1 MRQLQEDAVRFA
13 NSWNRVRRFRLG
25 ATHGPLLGALV
36 DRLAAAEPAAPVS
49 THTSWSVDEI
59 SSLLAAGRLDHALI
73 GVCGES
79 TPPRDTELVWQ
90 SVGVDPVFVMLPEGH
105 PLAEEDEIPL
115 ARLSHEAWTDVP
127 GDGCFAD
134 CFTAACARAGF
145 TPLSVFETDTASC
158 VHLVQ
163 VGRAVG
169 LCRATF
175 PPTPGLVT
183 RPLAGAPLSW
193 RHLLGHHPG
202 SPAAGAA
209 AAVLGHA
216 RAAYR
221 EAAHRSDSYRAWLD
235 GHPRF
240 GAPPDPRRPSHR
252 RVRSPTAPAV
262 PGPPPRTHRTT
273 GRGGRPGHGRDPHA
287 GPRRH
292 RLAARHRQPLAETA
306 RRRRPAHR
314 PGGVPPPPRR
324 RPGPETHP
332 AVEAEARRA
341 LHVHALLEARTR
353 QAAETAVLNDL
364 ARRLAALHAPQD
376 VLDEVAAQARRLLG
390 TDLSYIMLA
399 QDDAALRIEV
409 VDGSIG
415 SALRGV
421 ELARGV
427 GLGGLVVR
435 TGQPHWCADYRH
447 DDHLTHAAT
456 VDAAAAV
463 EQLRGILGVPLR
475 LGEETIGVLL
485 VAQRVPRTW
494 TDHQTTL
501 LTALAAHAALA
512 LHNAELFDRHQRTT
526 AELRR
531 RAEADR
537 RAVTLHQ
544 RLTHIVLGGAAP
556 RRHRRAP
563 RGPRRRIT
571 VLDAHDT
578 ALATGATDP
587 APDTLATALA
597 ADTGPPAACF
607 TGPADRATR
616 LRDTPDG
623 HWALAPVVVADE
635 YAGCVVARRHQ
646 PFDANTV
653 RSLET
658 GATVIGLVLASERAA
673 TEAERRV
680 RGEYLTALLD
690 GTTDDAVLLRRAR
703 SGGIDPAA
711 VRTVLV
717 LDGPQAG

>member
-1 MRQLQEDAVRFA
+1 MDLELRHLRTVRAIADEGSLPRAAAALGLAQPALSSQLRRIEKALGGPLFDRDHTGARPTLLGELVLERARVVLPAMRQLQEDAVRFA

-240 GAPPDPRRPSHR
+240 GAPP
-252 RVRSPTAPAV
+252 
-262 PGPPPRTHRTT
+262 
-273 GRGGRPGHGRDPHA
+273 
-287 GPRRH
+287 
-292 RLAARHRQPLAETA
+292 
-306 RRRRPAHR
+306 
-314 PGGVPPPPRR
+314 
-324 RPGPETHP
+324 
-332 AVEAEARRA
+332 
-341 LHVHALLEARTR
+341 
-353 QAAETAVLNDL
+353 
-364 ARRLAALHAPQD
+364 
-376 VLDEVAAQARRLLG
+376 
-390 TDLSYIMLA
+390 
-399 QDDAALRIEV
+399 
-409 VDGSIG
+409 
-415 SALRGV
+415 
-421 ELARGV
+421 
-427 GLGGLVVR
+427 
-435 TGQPHWCADYRH
+435 
-447 DDHLTHAAT
+447 
-456 VDAAAAV
+456 
-463 EQLRGILGVPLR
+463 
-475 LGEETIGVLL
+475 
-485 VAQRVPRTW
+485 
-494 TDHQTTL
+494 
-501 LTALAAHAALA
+501 
-512 LHNAELFDRHQRTT
+512 
-526 AELRR
+526 
-531 RAEADR
+531 
-537 RAVTLHQ
+537 
-544 RLTHIVLGGAAP
+544 
-556 RRHRRAP
+556 
-563 RGPRRRIT
+563 
-571 VLDAHDT
+571 
-578 ALATGATDP
+578 
-587 APDTLATALA
+587 
-597 ADTGPPAACF
+597 
-607 TGPADRATR
+607 
-616 LRDTPDG
+616 
-623 HWALAPVVVADE
+623 
-635 YAGCVVARRHQ
+635 
-646 PFDANTV
+646 
-653 RSLET
+653 
-658 GATVIGLVLASERAA
+658 
-673 TEAERRV
+673 
-680 RGEYLTALLD
+680 
-690 GTTDDAVLLRRAR
+690 
-703 SGGIDPAA
+703 
-711 VRTVLV
+711 
-717 LDGPQAG
+717 

>member
-1 MRQLQEDAVRFA
+1 MPDPAGTA
-13 NSWNRVRRFRLG
+13 PPH
-25 ATHGPLLGALV
+25 ATASPWLK
-36 DRLAAAEPAAPVS
+36 
-49 THTSWSVDEI
+49 
-59 SSLLAAGRLDHALI
+59 LLA
-73 GVCGES
+73 E
-79 TPPRDTELVWQ
+79 
-90 SVGVDPVFVMLPEGH
+90 
-105 PLAEEDEIPL
+105 
-115 ARLSHEAWTDVP
+115 
-127 GDGCFAD
+127 
-134 CFTAACARAGF
+134 
-145 TPLSVFETDTASC
+145 
-158 VHLVQ
+158 
-163 VGRAVG
+163 
-169 LCRATF
+169 
-175 PPTPGLVT
+175 
-183 RPLAGAPLSW
+183 GAPL
-193 RHLLGHHPG
+193 
-202 SPAAGAA
+202 AA
-209 AAVLGHA
+209 L
-216 RAAYR
+216 
-221 EAAHRSDSYRAWLD
+221 EEC
-235 GHPRF
+235 
-240 GAPPDPRRPSHR
+240 
-252 RVRSPTAPAV
+252 
-262 PGPPPRTHRTT
+262 
-273 GRGGRPGHGRDPHA
+273 
-287 GPRRH
+287 RH
-292 RLAARHRQPLAETA
+292 RLVAAQE
-306 RRRRPAHR
+306 
-314 PGGVPPPPRR
+314 
-324 RPGPETHP
+324 PETHP
-332 AVEAEARRA
+332 AVEAEARCA

-435 TGQPHWCADYRH
+435 TGQPHWCADYLH

-456 VDAAAAV
+456 VDAAAAG

-475 LGEETIGVLL
+475 VGEETIGVLL

-537 RAVTLHQ
+537 RAVALHQ
-544 RLTHIVLGGAAP
+544 RLTHIVLGGAGLHAVTDAL
-556 RRHRRAP
+556 RDAL
-563 RGPRRRIT
+563 GAGIT

-578 ALATGATDP
+578 ALPTGATEP
-587 APDTLATALA
+587 APEALATALT
-597 ADTGPPAACF
+597 ADTGPPASCF

-717 LDGPQAG
+717 LDGPQAGPAAARAARHHQGWSVEYGGLGVALLPTTPADARDRVAPEPVTAVAAPADGTIATIRAAHRRARSGLRLLHALGRTGAAADSDGLGIYEALFSNAGDGTLDRFVTATIGPLADHDRAHGTRLTETLDAYLTHTSRHTATAEALHIHPNTLYQRLARISTVLGEGWKEPGRAVEVQWALRLHRLSHRLATPGTDPDPGTAKGARGED